1 MKISTNILPKCATDL
16 CGFYKM
22 ALYVPLNLFVQILYT
37 HTSHE
42 MKISIKDFFSK
53 CDEIRSFLRICS
65 HLLKKY
71 LMGIFIFCAVS
82 LSPVVTYFTC
92 SHVEKIF
99 HTIHISYVTYTLMS
113 LVLPQIYL
121 CLHIPH
127 SNAFRFLDMFHFVA
141 NSVCILFIFL

>member
-1 MKISTNILPKCATDL
+1 
-16 CGFYKM
+16 M

-127 SNAFRFLDMFHFVA
+127 SNAFRFLDMFRFVA